1 MQGYRPS
8 EFSRK
13 RQTMIIAE
21 TETVDVSTPTGAMRC
36 HIFRPVAG
44 GRYPGLV
51 LYSEIYQV
59 TGPIRRIAAFLA
71 GYGFIVLVPEVY
83 HELEPPGTVL
93 NYDKPDTDRGNQ
105 HKITKPVASFD
116 SDTRAALDFLNS
128 FQHCTGKLGVMG
140 ICLGGHLAFR
150 AATNTDVL
158 AGVCF
163 FATDIHTHTLG
174 EGKCDDTLNRVAEIK
189 GELLMGWGR
198 QDPHIPRE
206 GRAEIYNA
214 LTDNGIHF
222 QWHEF
227 NNAHAFL
234 RDEGH
239 RYDPTTAQISFG
251 MILELFKRKLGEGD
265 ILNGSSSEK

>member
-1 MQGYRPS
+1 
-8 EFSRK
+8 
-13 RQTMIIAE
+13 MIIKDAE
-21 TETVDVSTPTGAMRC
+21 TIDLSTPTGPMRC
-36 HIFRPVAG
+36 HLFRPVAV
-44 GRYPGLV
+44 GRYPGVV

-71 GYGFIVLVPEVY
+71 GHGFVVVVPEVY

-105 HKITKPVASFD
+105 HKITKTLASYD
-116 SDTRAALDFLNS
+116 SDARAALDYLRS
-128 FQHCTGKLGVMG
+128 YPHCTGKLGVMG

-150 AATNTDVL
+150 AAMNEDVL

-163 FATDIHTHTLG
+163 FATDIHTRTLG
-174 EGKCDDTLNRVAEIK
+174 KGQHDDTLDRVSEIK
-189 GELLMGWGR
+189 GELLLGWGR

-214 LTDNGIHF
+214 LTDHGVHF

-234 RDEGH
+234 RDEGY
-239 RYDPTTAQISFG
+239 RYDPATAHISYS
-251 MILELFKRKLGEGD
+251 MILELFKRKLSEGA
-265 ILNGSSSEK
+265 IRNSLSSE